1 MKNRIGSGPHAT
13 PTRRQQDRA
22 GDGKRSTVRRP
33 DSGSWRRPAWII
45 AATARRAAAPAP
57 ESPRIHP
64 IVTES
69 PDSSLVDAATA
80 ALVASADRVVLLT
93 HAGRRYVAKRVAPRQ
108 RSRLQAWAVRWL
120 AKGITGQSLPMET
133 LRLTDAAASVGFEAR
148 RLRALEQAG
157 QRVPHLVH
165 EGADFLLMEHCGDTL
180 DRLLQDW
187 PLETCRA
194 ELRHEAVELGRFHRA
209 GQWHGGAQIKNL
221 TRRDGQSWRID
232 FEEDF
237 GELVPLPLAQAL
249 DLVLFLNSV
258 SLAGAVDEAESRR
271 LLPRLLDD
279 YLAEHPE
286 PRVRDTLRRARPWV
300 AGLAW
305 LSAPMRRRTVRGRQ
319 RKGALRLALLAEAL
333 AGLPSPH

>member
-1 MKNRIGSGPHAT
+1 M
-13 PTRRQQDRA
+13 
-22 GDGKRSTVRRP
+22 
-33 DSGSWRRPAWII
+33 
-45 AATARRAAAPAP
+45 
-57 ESPRIHP
+57 
-64 IVTES
+64 TES
-69 PDSSLVDAATA
+69 PNAALVNAATA
-80 ALVASADRVVLLT
+80 ALAASTDRVVPVN

-108 RSRLQAWAVRWL
+108 RSRLQAWAVRAL
-120 AKGITGQSLPMET
+120 AKGITGQSLPMDT

-187 PLETCRA
+187 PLATCRA
-194 ELRHEAVELGRFHRA
+194 ELRHEAVQLGRFHRA

-221 TRRDGQSWRID
+221 TRRDGKSWRID

-237 GELVPLPLAQAL
+237 GELVPLPVAQAL
-249 DLVLFLNSV
+249 DLILFLNSV

-271 LLPRLLDD
+271 LLPQLLAD

-286 PRVRDTLRRARPWV
+286 PRVRETLLRARPWV

-333 AGLPSPH
+333 AGLQTFD